1 MTLLPCPFQLFEYER
16 VVTILLEC
24 VLDSDDENFVQRI
37 AVFLLNSMASRVDK
51 CQKLF
56 LGDIGTITV
65 STTTSIVAVH
75 LHSSSL
81 FGVVQWGR
89 RRRMMRFLMNNLIL
103 CTHK

>member
-1 MTLLPCPFQLFEYER
+1 MSDQWLIGCLFSPFQLFEYER

-56 LGDIGTITV
+56 LGDIGTIEV
-65 STTTSIVAVH
+65 STV
-75 LHSSSL
+75 
-81 FGVVQWGR
+81 GDED
-89 RRRMMRFLMNNLIL
+89 
-103 CTHK
+103 

>member
-1 MTLLPCPFQLFEYER
+1 MTLLLCPFQLFEYER

-65 STTTSIVAVH
+65 STLLPQLLPCTC
-75 LHSSSL
+75 
-81 FGVVQWGR
+81 
-89 RRRMMRFLMNNLIL
+89 IL
-103 CTHK
+103 LCLVLCSGGG